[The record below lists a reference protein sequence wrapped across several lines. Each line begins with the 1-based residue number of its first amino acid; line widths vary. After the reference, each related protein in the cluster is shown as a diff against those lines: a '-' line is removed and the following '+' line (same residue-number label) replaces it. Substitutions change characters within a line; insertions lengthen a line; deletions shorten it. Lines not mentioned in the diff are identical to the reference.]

1 MAVFVALIYGSHLQ
15 PGLAEE
21 DCVKALEIDKKNV
34 KALYRRALARKGLK
48 KYSESAKD
56 LCQLLQMDPGNAAAK
71 GELEVVKDLWRKV
84 CWILVLY
91 CVYAVPVLY
100 CVYAVPVLYCV
111 YAVPVLYCVYAVPVL
126 YCVYAVPV
134 LYCVYAVPVLY
145 CVYAVPVL
153 YCVHPGCKCDWLFI
167 LVHLRILKHLDIPLK
182 LLIHQLQVGG
192 ARGRE
197 IKLKRRK

>member
-1 MAVFVALIYGSHLQ
+1 MGVFVALIHGSHLQ

-84 CWILVLY
+84 CWILVVC
-91 CVYAVPVLY
+91 CVYTAPVL
-100 CVYAVPVLYCV
+100 
-111 YAVPVLYCVYAVPVL
+111 
-126 YCVYAVPV
+126 
-134 LYCVYAVPVLY
+134 
-145 CVYAVPVL
+145 
-153 YCVHPGCKCDWLFI
+153 
-167 LVHLRILKHLDIPLK
+167 
-182 LLIHQLQVGG
+182 
-192 ARGRE
+192 
-197 IKLKRRK
+197 